1 MMKATRIVTG
11 LLAMLVVPAALTA
24 AEVRGVIASVDLKRG
39 ELVLDKV
46 MPRMAETTYVINDKT
61 QVLYGK
67 EMGTLKDLPIGR
79 RTNVEFEE
87 RDGKRVVT
95 LLQVHGGRPAVKVS
109 VDASVVTGTLR
120 RVAVTDRE
128 IVVVGPGAKG
138 AETETTIVVP
148 EAARVL
154 RDGKAIAFDEL
165 KEGEGVTVN
174 VEKRD
179 GRLSAKTLQVGVAS
193 APAKPSNVVPRVRL
207 ILRIVD
213 GILKQMEERN
223 K

>member
-1 MMKATRIVTG
+1 M
-11 LLAMLVVPAALTA
+11 
-24 AEVRGVIASVDLKRG
+24 
-39 ELVLDKV
+39 VLDKV
-46 MPRMAETTYVINDKT
+46 KPRTADTTYLVNDKT
-61 QVLYGK
+61 QVLFGK
-67 EMGTLKDLPIGR
+67 EAGTLKDLPLGR
-79 RTNVEFEE
+79 RANVEFEE
-87 RDGKRVVT
+87 RDGQRVVT
-95 LLQVHGGRPAVKVS
+95 LLQVHGGRPAVKAAI
-109 VDASVVTGTLR
+109 DALLVTGILR

-138 AETETTIVVP
+138 AATETTIGVP
-148 EAARVL
+148 ESARVL

-179 GRLSAKTLQVGVAS
+179 GRFTAKTLQVGVAV
-193 APAKPSNVVPRVRL
+193 APAKPSNAIPRVRL

-213 GILKQMEERN
+213 GILQQMEERN